1 MKKLTF
7 LFYVLAV
14 ILISGC
20 NDSDTA
26 TRFTHVQLKVVLPE
40 LYTGLTPDNLNV
52 KVVNKS
58 TNQESKGMT
67 DATGVFALTL
77 EEGVYNIEVS
87 GEKERENTQQEEQT
101 LLFQGTLLN
110 KSIVGTDQ
118 VVTIELE
125 LAPVGKEWVI
135 KEVYFTGSKTLAGKP
150 YWQDQYIEVYN
161 NSDKVLYADGLTV
174 SEVANLTTGDVNDW
188 GAFLPGR
195 VVVQTIYS
203 IPGDGTSYPVE
214 PGKSVVLA
222 NNASNHKSENPNSPV
237 DMSEADFEWYDD
249 HALDVD
255 VPEVPNLIKHY
266 SYSVSVWMLHNR
278 GYRSYIIFKPDTDM
292 TAFMEKNEVEGVS
305 ASGKTLYR
313 YAIPS
318 ELILDG
324 VELSASGG
332 LKSKALPASV
342 DAGYSY
348 CTAAG
353 NGLVVKRKVLRVENG
368 VAILQDTNNSSE
380 DFQPNQQ
387 PSPFVVK

>member
-1 MKKLTF
+1 MKKLVF

-14 ILISGC
+14 FAVSGC
-20 NDSDTA
+20 NEADTV
-26 TRFTHVQLKVVLPE
+26 TKFTHVQVKAVLPE
-40 LYTGLTPDNLNV
+40 QYAHLTPDNLNV
-52 KVVNKS
+52 KVANKS
-58 TNQESKGMT
+58 TNQVSKGVT
-67 DATGVFALTL
+67 DASGIFALTL

-87 GEKERENTQQEEQT
+87 GEKEGANSQHEEQT
-101 LLFQGTLLN
+101 LLFQGTVLN
-110 KSIVGTDQ
+110 KSVVGAEQ
-118 VVTIELE
+118 VITMNLE
-125 LAPVGKEWVI
+125 LAPVGNEWVI

-174 SEVANLTTGDVNDW
+174 SEVANLTTDAVNDW
-188 GAFLPGR
+188 DAFLPGR

-203 IPGDGTSYPVE
+203 IPGDGTRYPVE

-222 NNASNHKSENPNSPV
+222 NNASDHKSENPNSPV
-237 DMSEADFEWYDD
+237 DMSKADFEWYDD

-266 SYSVSVWMLHNR
+266 SYSASVWMLHNR

-292 TAFMEKNEVEGVS
+292 AAFMEKNEVEGVS

-324 VELSASGG
+324 VELSARAG
-332 LKSKALPASV
+332 LKSKTLPASV

-348 CTAAG
+348 CDAAG

-368 VAILQDTNNSSE
+368 TAILQDTNNSSE
-380 DFQPNQQ
+380 DFLPNRE